1 MTEFQNEFEV
11 RVIILYYSQPNMDS
25 LDTPLHNP
33 EYAEISVN
41 VVPESGTEGNIDKGF
56 ESFS

>member
-1 MTEFQNEFEV
+1 
-11 RVIILYYSQPNMDS
+11 MDS

-56 ESFS
+56 EKFFLKIIFQTCL

>member
-11 RVIILYYSQPNMDS
+11 RVIILYDSQPNMDS

-56 ESFS
+56 GNFS

>member
-1 MTEFQNEFEV
+1 
-11 RVIILYYSQPNMDS
+11 MDS

-56 ESFS
+56 EKFFLKIIF